1 MINLFSSLQSLRN
14 REESREGSLGEG
26 KARLSQ
32 MELGERVQGHHISL
46 RVHVR
51 PWTPSCGMP
60 VDLDPCLGQGSGEVI
75 PVRWGTPEPPHSAA
89 PQL

>member
-46 RVHVR
+46 HVLVR

-60 VDLDPCLGQGSGEVI
+60 VDLDPL
-75 PVRWGTPEPPHSAA
+75 PGTGLWRSHPC
-89 PQL
+89 